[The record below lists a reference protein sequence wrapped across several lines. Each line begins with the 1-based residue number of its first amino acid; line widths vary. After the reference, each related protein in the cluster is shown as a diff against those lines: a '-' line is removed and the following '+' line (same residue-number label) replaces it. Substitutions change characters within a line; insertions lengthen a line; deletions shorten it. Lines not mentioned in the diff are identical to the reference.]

1 VPKDLKIR
9 LRDQSPKSHDETA
22 SKASPFRLAIV
33 LSFPK
38 ASDGGFDTI
47 TRWITVADQVSCLS
61 GYAQS
66 PVPVPKTGQ

>member
-1 VPKDLKIR
+1 MPNALKIR

-22 SKASPFRLAIV
+22 SRSPLRLAIV

-47 TRWITVADQVSCLS
+47 TRWITVADHVSCLS
-61 GYAQS
+61 GYADS
-66 PVPVPKTGQ
+66 PVPVAKTGQ